1 MKNLITALFLFLLMS
16 EANAQTKFFT
26 KTGYAKFYSDAPLED
41 IEAINNKV
49 QSIIDMEKSEVAI
62 NVPIT
67 AFQFENSLMQEHFN
81 ENYLESEKWPTAE
94 FSGYFVSEAPI
105 DLKKKGTHKVKV
117 RGKMTIHGVTKP
129 MDTIGS
135 IEIDDNKIV
144 AKTLFMVKVA
154 DYDIEIPT
162 IVFKNIAEEVE
173 VTVELKY
180 LPFKS

>member
-1 MKNLITALFLFLLMS
+1 MKNLITAFFLLMLVG

-26 KTGYAKFYSDAPLED
+26 KTGYAKFYSEAPLED

-81 ENYLESEKWPTAE
+81 ENYLESEKWPMAA
-94 FSGYFVSEAPI
+94 FSGYFVSDGVI
-105 DLKKKGTHKVKV
+105 DINKNGVYEVRVK
-117 RGKMTIHGVTKP
+117 GKMTIHGVTKP
-129 MDTIGS
+129 MDTVGS
-135 IEIDDNKIV
+135 IEVDNNKVV
-144 AKTLFMVKVA
+144 AKTSFMVKVA